1 MFQPVA
7 SSPFASRYTS
17 FETWT
22 SSCHLR
28 MDLNH
33 VDFVKNIY
41 PWTALALL
49 LWYNVHWKYISSIL
63 HRCCWLILKRDMGL
77 PKGAAFKCNILQ
89 SLHLPSFSSS
99 PLLHSPKKKLMHTT
113 NADNAVNVHNNSHL
127 PVLDYRYLHTQ
138 PVLFEKCELIER
150 FSEGIWSW
158 FIASRFTADIC
169 SSALW
174 FFSAMNI
181 LNTTGLN
188 GKLEKCKI
196 NAKSATHSHQLP
208 PCVST
213 QYHCSALGGRD
224 ANELVVTLL
233 FSSV

>member
-1 MFQPVA
+1 M
-7 SSPFASRYTS
+7 
-17 FETWT
+17 WI
-22 SSCHLR
+22 L
-28 MDLNH
+28 
-33 VDFVKNIY
+33 KNIY

-99 PLLHSPKKKLMHTT
+99 PALLHSPKKKLVHTT

-181 LNTTGLN
+181 LNSTGLN
-188 GKLEKCKI
+188 G
-196 NAKSATHSHQLP
+196 NAKLMQ
-208 PCVST
+208 
-213 QYHCSALGGRD
+213 
-224 ANELVVTLL
+224 N
-233 FSSV
+233 